1 MIWRRLG
8 EGRETRD
15 ERRETGDKYDKYV
28 FSVRGISSKLRGDW
42 FVKRKSR
49 LVAYVPLNLILLT
62 WPVVA
67 GEGEGQLT
75 LEELLE
81 AGGLI
86 GYLIIAI
93 SIVMVALIFQ
103 HLLTVRRGVMMP
115 TDLAEDVHGLLGQGK
130 FAEAAEA
137 CHARSC
143 VLGRM
148 LAAGLAEVRLGYAAV
163 EKAMEDTAIEQ
174 AARLLRRLEYLS
186 TIGTLAPMLGLL
198 GTVWGMILAFLEF
211 ESKANPQVSEL
222 APGIYRAL
230 VTTLLGLMVAVPALA
245 FYSIF
250 RNRIDE
256 RMAETSLLAEHV
268 FADYKQML
276 AMRRI
281 RRETEGPAARG
292 PAGVQGSEGRGRP
305 MPTAGYGEG
314 RTAAATEGGV
324 PSRER
329 QS

>member
-1 MIWRRLG
+1 M
-8 EGRETRD
+8 
-15 ERRETGDKYDKYV
+15 
-28 FSVRGISSKLRGDW
+28 
-42 FVKRKSR
+42 
-49 LVAYVPLNLILLT
+49 AYVPLNLILLS

-67 GEGEGQLT
+67 GEGQGQLT

-115 TDLAEDVHGLLGQGK
+115 TDLAEEVHGLMAEGK
-130 FAEAAEA
+130 FAEAEEA
-137 CHARSC
+137 CRARPC
-143 VLGRM
+143 VLARM
-148 LAAGLAEVRLGYAAV
+148 LGAGLGEVRLGYAAV
-163 EKAMEDTAIEQ
+163 EKAMEDAAVEQ

-186 TIGTLAPMLGLL
+186 TIGTIAPMLGLL

-211 ESKANPQVSEL
+211 ESQANPQVSQL

-276 AMRRI
+276 AARRMRREADVI
-281 RRETEGPAARG
+281 ASRGAAASPG
-292 PAGVQGSEGRGRP
+292 AEGRGRP
-305 MPTAGYGEG
+305 MPQASYGAGVSAERRQPAVASEG
-314 RTAAATEGGV
+314 SAS
-324 PSRER
+324 SRER